1 MVYDTCLVLPLVM
14 LTVAI
19 GLGLFSMVS
28 GSEEISL
35 HPHVV
40 RGLIMLSLLAFFSAF
55 WIKSGQTLGMQ
66 AWRIKL
72 VRSDG
77 GTLALRHCIMRCL
90 GASFSASVLGLGYL
104 WCLVDPNKRYWHDYI
119 SGTELRLLPKA
130 EKKGKTR

>member
-19 GLGLFSMVS
+19 GLGLFSVVS

-35 HPHVV
+35 HPNVV
-40 RGLIMLSLLAFFSAF
+40 RLLILLSLLAFFSAF
-55 WIKSGQTLGMQ
+55 WMKSGQTLGMQ

-77 GTLALRHCIMRCL
+77 GKPGLKHCIMRCL
-90 GASFSASVLGLGYL
+90 GASFSASFLGLGYL
-104 WCLVDPNKRYWHDYI
+104 WCLVDPRKRYWHDYI

-130 EKKGKTR
+130 DKKARSG